1 MSYEPIHFELP
12 ENNALK
18 RDGEINPYL
27 FTEDIAIA
35 LDVAFATNRP
45 LLVAGE
51 PGSGKSRLAEAIA
64 ALKGWHFLSKTMT
77 SRTRLEELTV
87 EMDHLRRM
95 HDAYAGKNGDASMKE
110 DWVYHNPG
118 IFWWAINH
126 EGAKS
131 RGQKSKTLVKK
142 YDVAVEFPGCFR
154 QQKNDKHH
162 IVLLIDEIDKAE
174 PDLPNDLL
182 EPLDRKSFGLPNGEK
197 VWGKKVDGKDEQE
210 ILTIITTNGE
220 RGLPAAFLRRC
231 VSLVLES
238 PKEQKLIEIANH
250 HYPNA
255 NAERVKAVAAKIMK
269 FREAAELQSWR
280 APSTSEFLDAVN
292 ACEDL
297 DIDIDEQNSVWQQIE
312 KTILVKNLTS

>member
-1 MSYEPIHFELP
+1 MSYKPIHFKLP

-18 RDGEINPYL
+18 RKGEINPYL

-45 LLVAGE
+45 LLIAGE

-95 HDAYAGKNGDASMKE
+95 HDAYTRKNDDTSMKG

-131 RGQKSKTLVKK
+131 RGQENKALVRD
-142 YDVAVEFPGCFR
+142 YGVTVEYPGDFR

-162 IVLLIDEIDKAE
+162 TVLLIDEIDKAE

-182 EPLDRKSFGLPNGEK
+182 EPLDRRSFGLPNGEK
-197 VWGKKVDGKDEQE
+197 VWGKKVDGKDAQE

-231 VSLVLES
+231 VSLVLEA
-238 PKEQKLIEIANH
+238 PQEQKLIEIAKY

-255 NAERVKAVAAKIMK
+255 KSARVRAVAAKILE
-269 FREAAELQSWR
+269 FREAAKLQSWR

-292 ACEDL
+292 ACEGL
-297 DIDIDEQNSVWQQIE
+297 DIDPDENNKVWQQIE
-312 KTILVKNLTS
+312 KTILVKKLTS